1 MLPELRR
8 RIAMKT
14 QISTAVTPSTR
25 QAYDALIEHT
35 GKSLTELL
43 TIAAGLL
50 EQHFQHYDPQLL
62 AGYIQIARYGDLG
75 PDAECPECGQAF
87 GGLPFV
93 RLHGDG
99 TLSGPI
105 CARCASSE

>member
-1 MLPELRR
+1 MS
-8 RIAMKT
+8 AKK
-14 QISTAVTPSTR
+14 QISTSVSPKTR
-25 QAYDALIEHT
+25 QRFDALVEHT

-43 TIAAGLL
+43 TIAADLL

-62 AGYIQIARYGDLG
+62 VGYIELDRFGDI
-75 PDAECPECGQAF
+75 DSKSECPECGQEF

-99 TLSGPI
+99 RLSRPI
-105 CARCASSE
+105 CSRCAKGGK